1 MGAETEVEDLDMM
14 PVEQGG
20 AKGTGGALVPQS
32 GHIDAIIAVAEKMD
46 ALGTALDRIR
56 TFAMRRAMPGDWV
69 RFKGKDDD
77 GTLNLAGPGAER
89 IAAAI
94 GVSFIE
100 WKAHKEEGRDDKGAW
115 YRWYYNCTALAMG
128 RRIEAIEGH
137 AGSRDRFFGVKYG
150 KLKDLSDVSESDIRT
165 AARRNAMKE
174 GVRILLGLR
183 RLPIETAKELG
194 LNLAH
199 IKTVEFEDNKP
210 SATKEWK
217 PDAKPATTT
226 APAAT
231 TTAAAPAA
239 ASKPAT
245 ETKAPATPAEGTF
258 DKVVEFTGVNVRTT
272 KASKQVFV
280 LLTTEGGPYDTFSET
295 QAKDAKESVGSGV
308 KFRVTGTTNRFGN
321 TIKTMAEVG
330 PDA

>member
-1 MGAETEVEDLDMM
+1 MAAETEVEEMDSF
-14 PVEQGG
+14 PEESVAVVG
-20 AKGTGGALVPQS
+20 KGQGGALVPHG
-32 GHIDAIIAVAEKMD
+32 GHIDAIIAVAEKME

-56 TFAMRRAMPGDWV
+56 NFAMKRAMPGDWV

-89 IAAAI
+89 IAAAV

-100 WKAHKEEGRDDKGAW
+100 WKAHKEEGRDEKGPW

-128 RRIEAIEGH
+128 RRLEAIEGH
-137 AGSRDRFFGVKYG
+137 AGSRDRFFGIKYG
-150 KLKDLSDVSESDIRT
+150 KLKDLSDVSEADIRT

-217 PDAKPATTT
+217 PEAKPAATP
-226 APAAT
+226 APAAAGAT

-239 ASKPAT
+239 AAKPA
-245 ETKAPATPAEGTF
+245 ATPAEGTF
-258 DKVVEFTGVNVRTT
+258 DKVVEFVGVKVRTT
-272 KASKQVFV
+272 KAGKQVFV
-280 LLTTEGGPYDTFSET
+280 LETTEGGPYDTFSET
-295 QAKDAKESVGSGV
+295 QAGNARDSVGSGV
-308 KFRVTGTTNRFGN
+308 KFHVTGTSNRFGN
-321 TIKTMAEVG
+321 TLKTMAEVSNG
-330 PDA
+330 